1 MRADSDDSQR
11 EEHLV
16 SAAHVN
22 AAVPAPSDPTLAAAP
37 PPRETAEQ
45 RRPAELFDLTG
56 RIALVTGG
64 TRGLGRA
71 MVLGFAQAGADV
83 IVSSRKQDACDRV
96 AEEITALGRQCK
108 GYACHMARWS
118 DIDRLVERVY
128 DDFGRVD
135 ILVNNAGISPLYAD
149 TASVTEELWD
159 KVLGVNL
166 KGPFR
171 IIALVGS
178 RMAAGEG
185 GSIINISS
193 IGSLRPNKDTI
204 PYAAAK
210 AGLNMLT
217 AGFADAFGPKVRV
230 NTIMPGP
237 FYTDISA
244 GWDHEAFDEQRK
256 TFPLRRAGEPAE
268 LIGAALYFASDA
280 SSFTTG
286 ATLAVDGGAQWSL
299 PLGGDAVEKSIY
311 LGPGAR
317 RA

>member
-1 MRADSDDSQR
+1 MRADSHDPQR
-11 EEHLV
+11 EEDLV
-16 SAAHVN
+16 SAAPVN
-22 AAVPAPSDPTLAAAP
+22 PAASSPAERRLAAAP
-37 PPRETAEQ
+37 PPHATE
-45 RRPAELFDLTG
+45 RRSSADLFDLTG

-71 MVLGFAQAGADV
+71 MVLAFAQAGADV

-96 AEEITALGRQCK
+96 AEELSALGRRSK
-108 GYACHMARWS
+108 GYACHMARWT
-118 DIDRLVERVY
+118 DIDQLVERVY

-135 ILVNNAGISPLYAD
+135 ILANNAGISPLYAD
-149 TASVTEELWD
+149 TVSVTEELWD
-159 KVLGVNL
+159 KVIGVNL

-171 IIALVGS
+171 LTALVGS

-193 IGSLRPNKDTI
+193 IGSLRPNKETI

-244 GWDHEAFDEQRK
+244 GWDHDAFNEQRK
-256 TFPLRRAGEPAE
+256 TFPLRRGGDPTEVV
-268 LIGAALYFASDA
+268 GAALYFASDA

-286 ATLAVDGGAQWSL
+286 ATLVVDGGAQWSL

-311 LGPGAR
+311 RGPAAR
-317 RA
+317 G

>member
-1 MRADSDDSQR
+1 MCADSDDSQR
-11 EEHLV
+11 EEDLV
-16 SAAHVN
+16 SAAPPS
-22 AAVPAPSDPTLAAAP
+22 AAVSASTDPKLATAPSPTEP
-37 PPRETAEQ
+37 AE
-45 RRPAELFDLTG
+45 RSPAELFDLSG

-83 IVSSRKQDACDRV
+83 IVASRKQDACDLV
-96 AEEITALGRQCK
+96 ADQISALGRRCR

-118 DIDRLVERVY
+118 DIDRLVERAY
-128 DDFGRVD
+128 EDFGRIDV
-135 ILVNNAGISPLYAD
+135 LVNNAGISPLYAD

-171 IIALVGS
+171 LTALVGS
-178 RMAAGEG
+178 RMAADDG

-244 GWDHEAFDEQRK
+244 GWDHHAFDEQRK
-256 TFPLRRAGEPAE
+256 TFPLRRAGEAAE
-268 LIGAALYFASDA
+268 LVGAALYFASDA

-286 ATLAVDGGAQWSL
+286 ATLVVDGGAQWSL
-299 PLGGDAVEKSIY
+299 PLGGDALEKSLY
-311 LGPGAR
+311 RGPGAVGR
-317 RA
+317 

>member
-1 MRADSDDSQR
+1 MRADSDDSQQ
-11 EEHLV
+11 EEGLV
-16 SAAHVN
+16 SAAPLN
-22 AAVPAPSDPTLAAAP
+22 AAVPAATNPALAAAP
-37 PPRETAEQ
+37 PPPETDEH
-45 RRPAELFDLTG
+45 RPPAELFDLTG
-56 RIALVTGG
+56 RVALVTGG

-71 MVLGFAQAGADV
+71 MVFGFAQAGADV

-96 AEEITALGRQCK
+96 AEKIAALGRSCR

-135 ILVNNAGISPLYAD
+135 ILVNNAGISPLYGD

-171 IIALVGS
+171 LTALVGS
-178 RMAAGEG
+178 RMAAGDG

-193 IGSLRPNKDTI
+193 IGSLRPNKETI

-244 GWDHEAFDEQRK
+244 GWDHNAFDEQRK
-256 TFPLRRAGEPAE
+256 TFPLRRGGEPAE

-286 ATLAVDGGAQWSL
+286 STLVVDGGAQWSL
-299 PLGGDAVEKSIY
+299 PLGGDAVERSIFR
-311 LGPGAR
+311 GPSAR
-317 RA
+317 S

>member
-1 MRADSDDSQR
+1 MRARPDDQQR
-11 EEHLV
+11 EEDLV
-16 SAAHVN
+16 SAAPPT
-22 AAVPAPSDPTLAAAP
+22 AAVSAPDSELVAAP
-37 PPRETAEQ
+37 ASPSVDE
-45 RRPAELFDLTG
+45 RPSPADLFDLSG
-56 RIALVTGG
+56 RVALVTGG

-71 MVLGFAQAGADV
+71 IVLGFAQAGADV
-83 IVSSRKQDACDRV
+83 IISSRKQDVCDSV
-96 AEEITALGRQCK
+96 ADEMSALGRRCK
-108 GYACHMARWS
+108 GYACHMAKWT

-159 KVLGVNL
+159 KVVGVNM

-171 IIALVGS
+171 LTALVGT
-178 RMAAGEG
+178 RMAAGDG
-185 GSIINISS
+185 GSIINVSS
-193 IGSLRPNKDTI
+193 IGSLRPNKDAI
-204 PYAAAK
+204 PYCAAK
-210 AGLNMLT
+210 AGLNVLT

-244 GWDHEAFDEQRK
+244 GWDHDAFDEQRK
-256 TFPLRRAGEPAE
+256 TFPLRRGGEPQE

-286 ATLAVDGGAQWSL
+286 ATLVVDGGAQWSL
-299 PLGGDAVEKSIY
+299 PLGGDALEKSIF
-311 LGPGAR
+311 R
-317 RA
+317 RAAGSE